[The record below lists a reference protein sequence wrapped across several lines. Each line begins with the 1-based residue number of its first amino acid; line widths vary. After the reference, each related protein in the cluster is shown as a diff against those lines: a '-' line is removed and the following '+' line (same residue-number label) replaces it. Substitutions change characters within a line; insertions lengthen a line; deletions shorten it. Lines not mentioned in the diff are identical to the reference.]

1 MDLGVRGRVAV
12 VTASSKGLGLA
23 SAKALA
29 ADGASVL
36 ISSRSAEHLQR
47 AAAEIAEVQ
56 DGGEVL
62 TVEADMSDP
71 DAPGRLVDA
80 ALERF
85 GRVDIAVANNGGPP
99 PSKGMEVT
107 DQQILDAVNAN
118 QLASIRLVRAVVPH
132 MRERGWGRIC
142 CITSASI
149 KDPIPFLP
157 LSNIARTGLW
167 AWAKTTADELFADGI
182 TLNLACPGMHATER
196 VTGLGADRGPL
207 GDPDDFGA
215 VVAFLCSDQAR
226 FMTGTAVMVDGGRS
240 SGLL

>member
-1 MDLGVRGRVAV
+1 MDLGIRDRVAV
-12 VTASSKGLGLA
+12 VTAASKGLGLA

-29 ADGASVL
+29 ADGAKVV
-36 ISSRSAEHLQR
+36 ITSRSADHLDA
-47 AAAEIAEVQ
+47 AAAEIE
-56 DGGEVL
+56 GEVL
-62 TVEADMSDP
+62 PVVGDMNDP
-71 DAPGRLVDA
+71 DTPARVVDA
-80 ALERF
+80 AIAAF
-85 GRVDIAVANNGGPP
+85 GQVDIAVANNGGPP

-107 DQQILDAVNAN
+107 DQQVLDAVNAN
-118 QLASIRLVRAVVPH
+118 QLASIRLVRAVVPG

-149 KDPIPFLP
+149 KQPIPFLP

-167 AWAKTTADELFADGI
+167 AWAKTTADELFDDGI
-182 TLNLACPGMHATER
+182 TLNLACPGMHATDR
-196 VTGLGADRGPL
+196 VKGLSAADGPM

-215 VVAFLCSDQAR
+215 VVAFLCSGHAR